1 MHTLLPVLHVM
12 GMMLLFFGSTYLM
25 PIVSSLIYADG
36 TLYDFLDGLGVCLGF
51 GGLLALFTYRH
62 RRELKPRDGFLLV
75 TLAWVLMAAIAT
87 VPLMLTI
94 DGLSF
99 TDAFF
104 ETMSGLTTTGATVL
118 TGLDAL
124 PPSVNLWRH
133 ELNWLGGMGIIVLAV
148 GVLVWRARKVGA
160 QTDQWIRMMVTLGV
174 LATLVFGAMNTS
186 NSPPKIG
193 TGSPAWWS
201 VRANYTISELASG
214 MSGREAFALFSSMLD
229 RIKYDSELE
238 YWRYLV
244 KRGGAEKDFGEPFEV
259 VFGRW
264 MRRRI
269 EKLGVF
275 LGLPE
280 IGLAGDVDDWCASR
294 SVVEI
299 GAGPYP
305 AVAAAIVAVP
315 LVFVLKWVLW
325 VPLEIFNRFYDGVR
339 FVYSKILKVALDSGF
354 GSLSRFN
361 AA

>member
-148 GVLVWRARKVGA
+148 AILPL
-160 QTDQWIRMMVTLGV
+160 LGV
-174 LATLVFGAMNTS
+174 GGMQLYKAETPGPMKDSKLTPRIASTAKALWLVYFGITAAC
-186 NSPPKIG
+186 I
-193 TGSPAWWS
+193 
-201 VRANYTISELASG
+201 AS
-214 MSGREAFALFSSMLD
+214 L
-229 RIKYDSELE
+229 K
-238 YWRYLV
+238 
-244 KRGGAEKDFGEPFEV
+244 
-259 VFGRW
+259 
-264 MRRRI
+264 
-269 EKLGVF
+269 
-275 LGLPE
+275 
-280 IGLAGDVDDWCASR
+280 LAGMT
-294 SVVEI
+294 
-299 GAGPYP
+299 
-305 AVAAAIVAVP
+305 
-315 LVFVLKWVLW
+315 
-325 VPLEIFNRFYDGVR
+325 
-339 FVYSKILKVALDSGF
+339 
-354 GSLSRFN
+354 
-361 AA
+361 